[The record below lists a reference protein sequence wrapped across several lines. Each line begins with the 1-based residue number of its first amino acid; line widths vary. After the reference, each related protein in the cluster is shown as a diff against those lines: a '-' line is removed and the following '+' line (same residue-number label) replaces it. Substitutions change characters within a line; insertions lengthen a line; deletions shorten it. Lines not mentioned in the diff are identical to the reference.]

1 MKISEQGIEL
11 IKRHE
16 GCVLKAYRCPAGVM
30 TIGYGHTGDVR
41 PGMVISANKAL
52 EYLRRDLNIAEA
64 CVNAAIVTPL
74 TQNQFDALCSLVYN
88 VGCGAFLRSTLLKKI
103 KVNPSDEAIG
113 DEFKRWVCSS
123 GKTLP
128 GLIKR
133 RAAESELYFS
143 RK

>member
-11 IKRHE
+11 IKSYE
-16 GCVLKAYRCPAGVM
+16 SCVLKAYRCPSGVM

-41 PGMVISANKAL
+41 PGQVITEHKAL
-52 EYLRRDLNIAEA
+52 EFLRRDLNIAEA
-64 CVNAAIVTPL
+64 CVNTAINKPL
-74 TQNQFDALCSLVYN
+74 CQNQFDALCSLVYN

-113 DEFKRWVCSS
+113 DEFRRWVYSS
-123 GKTLP
+123 GKILP
-128 GLIKR
+128 GLVKR

-143 RK
+143 RI